1 MKVSIPL
8 NVIMG
13 ITWVI
18 GVLVIEIIKEV
29 VGGLTVPLGFARSDE
44 IRGSHKYVCGYEQV

>member
-13 ITWVI
+13 ITWII